1 MVYERLF
8 TTPMVT
14 NKYSLLW
21 TSKVTCIDWQMP
33 VDHSKAKSRRQ
44 FWRWLVQLIVIILPW
59 SGCLRPK
66 YQWPNKESL
75 WFSHRKSTSSY
86 FQDLFQ
92 VLRCTKSHRKWEGV
106 GEGGGGVR
114 RVAEEGRGQGYTIKE
129 IIQGFFL
136 TLKWGILNLEKCRLN
151 LCPITTQFLALT
163 LSTE

>member
-106 GEGGGGVR
+106 GEGGGGEKGSWGGERTGVHHK
-114 RVAEEGRGQGYTIKE
+114 GNYTGFLSHIKV
-129 IIQGFFL
+129 GD
-136 TLKWGILNLEKCRLN
+136 LKPGEV
-151 LCPITTQFLALT
+151 
-163 LSTE
+163 SS